1 MTRKTVK
8 KTNKTI
14 LLVVEGDT
22 EDVFVKHLKSVYVSR
37 DSNFRVNI
45 KNARGYG
52 PQGVADKMK
61 STIKTAPHDLYGV
74 VMDSD
79 IEIDDASKNY
89 FKEKSAKLFLSSPV
103 IEATLLQIKGKKP
116 KLTNSACKEQLDR
129 LLPGDKT
136 DPRYYERNFDAALIE
151 KGRSK
156 IESLDKLI
164 TFMTTGK

>member
-1 MTRKTVK
+1 MAKKPIR

-22 EDVFVKHLKSVYVSR
+22 EDAFIRHLKNIYVSR

-52 PQGVADKMK
+52 PQGVVDKMQ

-79 IEIDDASKNY
+79 IPICEVSSAY
-89 FKEKSAKLFLSSPV
+89 FRQQSTKLFLSNPV
-103 IEATLLQIKGKKP
+103 IEATLLILKRAKP
-116 KLTNSACKEQLDR
+116 GGTNAKCKE
-129 LLPGDKT
+129 LLGNLVPGDKT
-136 DPRYYERNFDAALIE
+136 EPRFYEKNFDIATIEEGRNKIQSLNELI
-151 KGRSK
+151 
-156 IESLDKLI
+156 I
-164 TFMTTGK
+164 FMTTGK